1 MQANTIATTPIRGTG
16 APVRE
21 TATAAGGAD
30 PFAQMLARQRAAAS
44 ASPGR
49 ERAVEPSSPRAVNR
63 PEATGS
69 TKPATAA
76 ERSPATEPS
85 DSANTIPANPE
96 PPAPADA
103 VAALDATL
111 AQAGANAVAAAANPL
126 VDQIQQLTE
135 RSRLL
140 ADTVVALRTHPAELP
155 AEPAVLVQALQGTL
169 PAAQAAAKPL
179 APALAPNTSEAPALS
194 PTLQTAPQTHAMV
207 APGSASAAPPAA
219 TALGGGQAAG
229 GAMAEST
236 FPLAA
241 LPPEPGPTAQAT
253 PTLAADPRAATIAT
267 PATAERPAD
276 ASQEAET
283 WTAPLHTS
291 LAAGPSASATPPLA
305 AQVHASLHSPHWG
318 AAFSQQIVP
327 FGANGRQ
334 GLQQI
339 ELRLDPPDLGPV
351 RIGLHLA
358 GEQASAWF
366 VSPHA
371 AVRQAIEQALPHLQ
385 QALADAGIQLGQTS
399 VGEHANPEQADPDAR
414 GQGGS
419 HPAGSVAQDDTG
431 AGLPVGV
438 PARPRGLVDTFA

>member
-16 APVRE
+16 APVRD
-21 TATAAGGAD
+21 TTTAAGGAD

-44 ASPGR
+44 TSSAR
-49 ERAVEPSSPRAVNR
+49 ERAVEPSNSRVANR
-63 PEATGS
+63 PEATAA
-69 TKPATAA
+69 TKPATSA
-76 ERSPATEPS
+76 ESSAATEPS
-85 DSANTIPANPE
+85 DSANTIPASPE
-96 PPAPADA
+96 SPASADA

-111 AQAGANAVAAAANPL
+111 AQAGANAVAAATNPL

-140 ADTVVALRTHPAELP
+140 ADTVVALRNHPAELP

-169 PAAQAAAKPL
+169 PAAQPAAKPL
-179 APALAPNTSEAPALS
+179 APALAPNTTEAPALA
-194 PTLQTAPQTHAMV
+194 PTLQTAPQTQAM
-207 APGSASAAPPAA
+207 APPGAASAATGP
-219 TALGGGQAAG
+219 GGGPAAG
-229 GAMAEST
+229 GAVAENT
-236 FPLAA
+236 PTLAA

-253 PTLAADPRAATIAT
+253 PAPVADPRTATIAASA
-267 PATAERPAD
+267 ATAERPAD
-276 ASQEAET
+276 APQEAEA
-283 WTAPLHTS
+283 WIAPLHTS
-291 LAAGPSASATPPLA
+291 PSAGLSTSATPPLP
-305 AQVHASLHSPHWG
+305 AQVHAPLHSPHWG

-419 HPAGSVAQDDTG
+419 QPAGGVAQDDTG
-431 AGLPVGV
+431 AGLPVGM